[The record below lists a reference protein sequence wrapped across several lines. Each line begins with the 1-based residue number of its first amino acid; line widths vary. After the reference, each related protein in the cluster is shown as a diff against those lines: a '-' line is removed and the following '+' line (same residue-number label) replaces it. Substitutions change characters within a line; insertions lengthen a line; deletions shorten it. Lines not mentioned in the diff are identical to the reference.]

1 MSPFQN
7 YQYEMQGAM
16 ETSITKGN
24 VSTQK
29 M

>member
-1 MSPFQN
+1 MSPLQN

-24 VSTQK
+24 VSQK
-29 M
+29 KL